1 MLQRLLLL
9 LLRTTQYVAD
19 IIYQHSTARDLYL
32 LELAVSTRCVLQTG

>member
-19 IIYQHSTARDLYL
+19 IQHSTARDLYL